1 MDKQHLLV
9 RIYDQEIP
17 VTTSGDAEVVKKTA
31 EFVNQQMKMIA
42 KTAQIKD
49 SAKVAIVTCMN
60 IAAELKRLQQQTSAD
75 EENLAQRTSAISR
88 SIDQLLELD

>member
-1 MDKQHLLV
+1 MEKQHLLV

-17 VTTSGDAEVVKKTA
+17 LKTSGDAEFVKQTA
-31 EFVNQQMKMIA
+31 EFVNQQMKIVA

-75 EENLAQRTSAISR
+75 EKELTQRMSAISR
-88 SIDQLLELD
+88 SLDQLLELD